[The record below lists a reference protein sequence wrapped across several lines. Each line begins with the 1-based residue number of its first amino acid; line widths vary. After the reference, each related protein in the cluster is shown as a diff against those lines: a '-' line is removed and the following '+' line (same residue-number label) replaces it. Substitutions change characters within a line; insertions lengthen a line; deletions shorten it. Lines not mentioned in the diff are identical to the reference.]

1 MDEKKDNHSNH
12 SDQDIQVSYS
22 LKLALIGGL
31 LATLGDAISTYAA
44 SLAIDEFLQE
54 SEEQNEKDQQLE
66 GRLAAIERKL
76 DAFQNKTE

>member
-1 MDEKKDNHSNH
+1 MDEKKDNHSNY

-66 GRLAAIERKL
+66 ERLAAIERKL

>member
-1 MDEKKDNHSNH
+1 M
-12 SDQDIQVSYS
+12 
-22 LKLALIGGL
+22 IGGL

-66 GRLAAIERKL
+66 ERLAAIERKL

>member
-1 MDEKKDNHSNH
+1 MDEKKDNHSNY

-31 LATLGDAISTYAA
+31 LATLDDAISTYAA

-66 GRLAAIERKL
+66 ERLAAIERKL

>member
-66 GRLAAIERKL
+66 ERLAAIERKL